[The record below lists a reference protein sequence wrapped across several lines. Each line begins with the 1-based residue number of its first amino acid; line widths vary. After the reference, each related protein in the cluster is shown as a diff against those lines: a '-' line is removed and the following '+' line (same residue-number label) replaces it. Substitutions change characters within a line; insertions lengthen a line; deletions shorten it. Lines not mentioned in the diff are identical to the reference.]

1 MRQMMPK
8 ATGFKTATHGK
19 LLVFYDVFCQKSPP
33 AKNALTKIKRR
44 ITFSLNFFETPY
56 RTAQQ
61 DNGGWPRRN
70 WQLAPRGRESYS
82 IQSVENA
89 LDVLEALSEEEG
101 EVRIS
106 RLSQRLGMNKTSV
119 FRLMATFESRGY
131 VERDDGSSKYRLGLS
146 AYEVAQKLLS
156 RMDLLRKARPVM
168 EKLVRETRE
177 AVYLTVSRGGD
188 VLFFDM
194 IDTTHQVKI
203 VSLVGRRYPLADT
216 AAGRIQLAFDPEAD
230 VDSNPELARIHALGH
245 CLDTGTLG
253 DGVTS
258 LAVPLLARGGRVVGS
273 LCLVAPDFRISSEL
287 VDQTLVPRLAEA
299 GSIISSKLGY
309 VGHLLESDRG
319 WDRN

>member
-1 MRQMMPK
+1 M
-8 ATGFKTATHGK
+8 
-19 LLVFYDVFCQKSPP
+19 
-33 AKNALTKIKRR
+33 
-44 ITFSLNFFETPY
+44 
-56 RTAQQ
+56 
-61 DNGGWPRRN
+61 
-70 WQLAPRGRESYS
+70 APRGRESYS

-177 AVYLTVSRGGD
+177 AVYLTVPRGGD

-203 VSLVGRRYPLADT
+203 VSLVGRRYPLEGT

-273 LCLVAPDFRISSEL
+273 LCLVAPDFRISTDQ
-287 VDQTLVPRLAEA
+287 VDQALVPRLAEA

-309 VGHLLESDRG
+309 VGHLIESDRG